1 MPTTNSF
8 LFLVKKISLDF
19 SVYSILYYFGGTVEY
34 KNMMQKL
41 TLKNCLGVALHQ
53 LSKIGIHHLST
64 DSIKEYKK

>member
-41 TLKNCLGVALHQ
+41 TLKNCLGVAMHQ
-53 LSKIGIHHLST
+53 LSEIGIHQT
-64 DSIKEYKK
+64 SIDRKYKRV